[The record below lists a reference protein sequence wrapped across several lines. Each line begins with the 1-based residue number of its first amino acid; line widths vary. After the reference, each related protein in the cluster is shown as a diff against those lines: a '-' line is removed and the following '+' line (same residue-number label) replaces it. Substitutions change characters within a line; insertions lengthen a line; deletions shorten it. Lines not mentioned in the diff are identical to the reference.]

1 MTEMHVTYAGNA
13 DTRFDRGHYVS
24 THLPLVLEA
33 WGPHGLETV
42 AAFFPAGDGA
52 GTIAVCIC
60 GFRDEAA
67 IGAALGSPQTGRV
80 MADVK
85 NFTDAEP
92 SRSRAVP
99 F

>member
-1 MTEMHVTYAGNA
+1 MTEMHVTCAGDA
-13 DTRFDRGHYVS
+13 GTRLDRSHCVS
-24 THLPLVLEA
+24 THLPPVLEA
-33 WGPHGLETV
+33 WGPYGLETV
-42 AAFFPAGDGA
+42 AALFPAGDGA
-52 GTIAVCIC
+52 GTIAVGIC

-85 NFTDAEP
+85 TFTDAEP